1 MRRLMKDNILEKKE
15 SEKIFI
21 NNKIWII
28 SERNSKIISLS
39 YVVEMDA
46 ILLYGTL
53 YSDFFHF
60 YNSSLMHC
68 RSYLKPL
75 ICR

>member
-1 MRRLMKDNILEKKE
+1 MRRLMKDNNLEEKKRV
-15 SEKIFI
+15 KRFI

-53 YSDFFHF
+53 SYDFFHF
-60 YNSSLMHC
+60 YYSSLMH
-68 RSYLKPL
+68 Y
-75 ICR
+75 